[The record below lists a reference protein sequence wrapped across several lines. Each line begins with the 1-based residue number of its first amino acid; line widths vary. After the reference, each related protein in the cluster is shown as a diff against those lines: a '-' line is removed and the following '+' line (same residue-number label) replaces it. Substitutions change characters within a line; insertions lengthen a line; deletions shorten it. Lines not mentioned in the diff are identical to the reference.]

1 MEIVRTVRD
10 LLRKRDVEVWTIGPE
25 DTVYQALQ
33 VMADKN
39 VGALPVL
46 EGEKLIGI
54 FSERDYARKVILHGR
69 SSKELLVKEI
79 MSSRVA
85 YVRPN
90 QTIDDCMALMTNL
103 KIRHLP
109 VLEGAKLVGMISM
122 RDVVEDIISEQDFI
136 IEQLVN
142 YIQNERS
149 PVPPPT
155 PSNEGCVCL
164 G

>member
-10 LLRKRDVEVWTIGPE
+10 LLRKRELEVWTIGPD

-149 PVPPPT
+149 PVPPAT
-155 PSNEGCVCL
+155 P
-164 G
+164 